1 MSFLEKLKDIANTD
15 VSDLFKKKPK
25 ASVDTPVDKSTVSAA
40 SEKPPVEDKKLT
52 KKQEKEKQKIE
63 KQRLKDEKK
72 KEKEQLKQA
81 KKQSKS
87 KPKKK
92 NKKPLFGFLKSKKKL
107 LEEELKNSQ
116 AEVEK
121 LEEEVNVFDSI
132 EDDFIQDK
140 ELKEKAEEEEVVDEV
155 EILTKDKDSKTIAP
169 DGVAV
174 SVEEEV
180 SLEPTNNQETS
191 VVEEAVSGDT
201 KKEESDPQLE
211 KNVTKEEKTLE
222 ESMTSESKESVK
234 LDLPPTAVVSNQVQI
249 KQDLSDVESDL
260 GALNVPKEDVK
271 QAVSTGSLIKEGSLL
286 SELDSL
292 ITKRHYADEEKRK
305 QKQMKLFTGYQRT
318 KDGSHLIKD
327 DEL

>member
-1 MSFLEKLKDIANTD
+1 LSFLEKLKDIANTD

-25 ASVDTPVDKSTVSAA
+25 ASVDTPVEKSTVSEAA
-40 SEKPPVEDKKLT
+40 QKTPVDDKKLT

-81 KKQSKS
+81 KKQSKV

-121 LEEEVNVFDSI
+121 LEEDVNVFDSI

-169 DGVAV
+169 DGVTV
-174 SVEEEV
+174 SEEETISVESTNDQDALVVDEV
-180 SLEPTNNQETS
+180 
-191 VVEEAVSGDT
+191 VSSDT
-201 KKEESDPQLE
+201 EKEESESQVE
-211 KNVTKEEKTLE
+211 KNVTKEEKTIE
-222 ESMTSESKESVK
+222 ESMASESKEAVK

-260 GALNVPKEDVK
+260 GELNVPKEDVK
-271 QAVSTGSLIKEGSLL
+271 EAVSTGSLIKEGSLL

-318 KDGSHLIKD
+318 QDGSHLLID